1 MDGDDGA
8 SRQAILA
15 GGWVPASFTRG
26 TGERRG
32 GRLAGMVGK
41 AGRCLLLI
49 DLAAR
54 SFAFA
59 VPSCQATSKLGSFP
73 TIQASSGSH
82 ATIQTNDFLS
92 LI

>member
-32 GRLAGMVGK
+32 QVGRHGRHGGK
-41 AGRCLLLI
+41 
-49 DLAAR
+49 
-54 SFAFA
+54 
-59 VPSCQATSKLGSFP
+59 VP
-73 TIQASSGSH
+73 IV
-82 ATIQTNDFLS
+82 N
-92 LI
+92 